1 MGKTPS
7 TAAGAAFAGAFPRVR
22 VINLAQRADRRR
34 EMEAE
39 FAKLGLAFGDGIRLH
54 VATRCDDAAGFP
66 TIGTRGCFLSHLGVL
81 EAALAD
87 DAESVLIV
95 EDDLSFSPS
104 EIARMADSLA
114 ALKTQAWS
122 IFYGGILRYG
132 DQEQPTGVAS
142 PLFVADPATGI
153 MGGHFL
159 AMRRDAIA
167 AAVPYLQAILT
178 RPPGSPEGGPMHV
191 DGAYGWLRAAR
202 PDLVT
207 LVANPGLG
215 HQRASRTDIH
225 QLRWKDRVPVV
236 RDVVQWL
243 RQARRA

>member
-7 TAAGAAFAGAFPRVR
+7 TAAGAAFTSAFPRVR
-22 VINLAQRADRRR
+22 VINLAHRVDRRR

-39 FAKLGLAFGDGIRLH
+39 FAKLGLGFGDGIRLH

-95 EDDLSFSPS
+95 EDDLSFSS
-104 EIARMADSLA
+104 LEIARMAETMGALA
-114 ALKTQAWS
+114 MQPWS
-122 IFYGGILRYG
+122 IFYGGILCYG
-132 DQEQPTGVAS
+132 DQEQPSGQAS
-142 PLFVADPATGI
+142 PLFVADPQMGI

-191 DGAYGWLRAAR
+191 DGAYGWLRATR

-225 QLRWKDRVPVV
+225 QLQWKDRVPVV
-236 RDVVQWL
+236 REMVQWL